1 VVTFQEWLEERV
13 QRAGGWRQ
21 AAAKSGIS
29 HSTLMKAA
37 GRIGDGKVDLASLEA
52 IAKWNNV
59 PIGYVVS
66 LYRGETDADRIT
78 EMELIRLKQEYPGL
92 ADALALAAELGED
105 DLKDV
110 LEYIKFKASQ
120 RA

>member
-1 VVTFQEWLEERV
+1 MIDFKEWLEERV

-21 AAAKSGIS
+21 AAAQSGIS

-37 GRIGDGKVDLASLEA
+37 GKLGDGEIDLASLEK
-52 IAKWNNV
+52 IAQWTNV

-66 LYRGETDADRIT
+66 LYRGEVDGDRIT
-78 EMELIRLKQEYPGL
+78 EMELSRLKQEHPGL

-120 RA
+120 RT